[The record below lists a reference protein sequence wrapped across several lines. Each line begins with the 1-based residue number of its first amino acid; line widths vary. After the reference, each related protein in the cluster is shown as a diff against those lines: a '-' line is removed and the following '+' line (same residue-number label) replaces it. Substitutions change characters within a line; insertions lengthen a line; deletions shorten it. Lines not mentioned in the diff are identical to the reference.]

1 MPAEPEAL
9 LSCEACGA
17 TIYPE
22 HLEKHRAERL
32 EGKLLCPHCL
42 IERRGQREP
51 VARPLADGA
60 DLPVAAIQ
68 PDGAARPAPPRI
80 QHNPGL
86 SAGRKEQTFRRPL
99 LKHSSHATRC
109 KSFHCRIGD
118 ASLQNM
124 NDMINEWLDSQPEIE
139 IKFALNQVGAY
150 EGKGA
155 EQHLVI
161 TVFY

>member
-1 MPAEPEAL
+1 MSAEQESL
-9 LSCEACGA
+9 LSCERCGA

-42 IERRGQREP
+42 IEKRTATP
-51 VARPLADGA
+51 RPPEHIDNIDSLIAD
-60 DLPVAAIQ
+60 PTN
-68 PDGAARPAPPRI
+68 RPPPPRI

-124 NDMINEWLDSQPEIE
+124 SDMINEWVDSQPEIE
-139 IKFALNQVGAY
+139 IKFALSTVGPY

-155 EQHLVI
+155 EHHLVV